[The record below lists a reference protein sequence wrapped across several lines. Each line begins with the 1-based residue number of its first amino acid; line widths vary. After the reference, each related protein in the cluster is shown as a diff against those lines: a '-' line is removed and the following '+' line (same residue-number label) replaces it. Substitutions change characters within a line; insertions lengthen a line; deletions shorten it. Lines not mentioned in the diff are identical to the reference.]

1 MAVNRQSEF
10 LNYLAQAGLPAG
22 ERLPPLPEMARKL
35 GVSVGKLREQL
46 EVARALGLVEVRP
59 KTGIRALPFSAFPG
73 LWVSLR
79 YALSSDPAAF
89 EQFEAL
95 RHHVEASFFHEAVL
109 LLQPIDLRHLERLVS
124 KAWERLRGEPIHDL
138 RHLERLVS
146 KAWERLRGEPI
157 QIPHAEHRELHL
169 AIYSRLNNPFVHG
182 ILEAYWEA
190 YETAGLNVYSD
201 YAYLHE
207 VWTYHERVVT
217 GIANGNYDNAYS
229 ALVEHTGLVRNRP
242 RLATAHEA
250 ALEAPVAVEA
260 GVRRRVS

>member
-10 LNYLAQAGLPAG
+10 LHYLAQAGLPAG

-109 LLQPIDLRHLERLVS
+109 LLQPI
-124 KAWERLRGEPIHDL
+124 DL

>member
-124 KAWERLRGEPIHDL
+124 KAWERLRGEPI
-138 RHLERLVS
+138 
-146 KAWERLRGEPI
+146 